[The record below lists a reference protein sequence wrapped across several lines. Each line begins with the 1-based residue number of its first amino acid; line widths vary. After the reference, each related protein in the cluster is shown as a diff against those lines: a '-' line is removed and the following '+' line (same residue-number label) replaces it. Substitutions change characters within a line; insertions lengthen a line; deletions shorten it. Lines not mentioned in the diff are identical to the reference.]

1 MAPPGATRPSLAS
14 LASIAFVVALAA
26 ALSCTTFDP
35 PNETC
40 DPRRL
45 DAKRALGEA
54 ADGTCSRC
62 LEDRCCDR
70 VGSCERKG
78 GCPEIVSS
86 VHACVLE
93 QPLAGARR
101 EQGCANAAGLAQD
114 PEANDA
120 YRCMRDACG
129 RECGL
134 PVCKVDPAAV
144 LIQNA
149 TCDGCFAGSCCEQL
163 NGCYGSRACKLM
175 IECITRSCGTQ
186 LGQALAS
193 DATRPP
199 HAAEASAGDVCGAA
213 TGAPPADFTAP
224 DCVRACLCKFRD
236 NDQGLLPEDPERR
249 PFTLAL
255 RVYECGANA
264 GCGSSCVDGPD
275 DASAP

>member
-1 MAPPGATRPSLAS
+1 MAAVL
-14 LASIAFVVALAA
+14 ALAA
-26 ALSCTTFDP
+26 ALSCQAFDP
-35 PNETC
+35 PDETC
-40 DPRRL
+40 DPRRV
-45 DAKRALGEA
+45 DAKRNLGEP
-54 ADGTCSRC
+54 ADGACSRC
-62 LEDRCCDR
+62 LEDRCCDH
-70 VGSCERKG
+70 VGSCERKD
-78 GCPEIVSS
+78 GCAERVSA

-101 EQGCANAAGLAQD
+101 EPGCASAVGLAQD
-114 PEANDA
+114 PDANDT
-120 YRCMRDACG
+120 YRCMRDSCG

-175 IECITRSCGTQ
+175 IECITQTCGNE
-186 LGQALAS
+186 LGKALVA
-193 DATRPP
+193 DAARPP
-199 HAAEASAGDVCGAA
+199 AVLPPEAVDAASGGPEVCGDS
-213 TGAPPADFTAP
+213 GAPAPFAAPA
-224 DCVRACLCKFRD
+224 CVRACLCKFRD
-236 NDQGLLPEDPERR
+236 NDQGLPPVDPEQR

-264 GCGSSCVDGPD
+264 GCGASCLDGPD